1 MPDFTAWALVDA
13 LTVNQ
18 AACLWVGAEPTESD
32 TERKYR
38 GKTAELD
45 QVAAVKQMLSAAI
58 RAGELSADP
67 SANPMAMIGDDS
79 ETLVSRETLREFAET
94 KNQRPAFLF
103 DTLLPQEVKHG
114 DDVSDDGIAPSR
126 IVRSRGGRPAEYDW
140 DAFVIEIIRIANT
153 PDGLPE
159 KQSELLGTM
168 LYWCEE
174 TWGKQPAQ
182 STAKYKIS
190 KIYNGLGLGRKS

>member
-1 MPDFTAWALVDA
+1 MPDFAAWALVDA

-45 QVAAVKQMLSAAI
+45 RVAAVKQMLSAAI

-79 ETLVSRETLREFAET
+79 KTLVSRETLREFAET

-114 DDVSDDGIAPSR
+114 GDVSDDGIAPSR
-126 IVRSRGGRPAEYDW
+126 IARSRGGRPAEYDW
-140 DAFVIEIIRIANT
+140 DTFVIEIIRIA
-153 PDGLPE
+153 DMDSLPE
-159 KQSELLGTM
+159 KQSELKERM
-168 LYWCEE
+168 LQWCED
-174 TWGKQPAQ
+174 TWGKQPAE
-182 STAKYKIS
+182 SSVKSRIS
-190 KIYNGLGLGRKS
+190 NIYNKLGRVKNR